1 VTDAQGKYILG
12 TNGEFVDFNS
22 VELYDPTDKKVSL
35 SETTFYPDYEYM
47 RGSFDPTSGG
57 WNYNSTVV
65 YNEFQADILEP
76 LVPGE
81 YELRFRCAD
90 QLTYTATQTF
100 NQIVSLP
107 LISNKS
113 YQVQPDSDGNVYF
126 SWDVPES
133 ILQLAESYDLIYRPG
148 VVAYEGERVTAF
160 FLPSAP
166 IQVNMLFIPS
176 SVIQWLAGKGSTFT
190 FGVGVRTS
198 DHQNRSHQIPLTV
211 NDMLTTVAKK
221 KQVVVVPMF

>member
-1 VTDAQGKYILG
+1 MNRIKFLFLPLGFFLIAFFVTGQAAAADYRIDWLNVTNRIYADHRGKVNRLQFAVTDAQGNYILG

-126 SWDVPES
+126 SWDIPES
-133 ILQLAESYDLIYRPG
+133 ILQLAESYDLVYRPG
-148 VVAYEGERVTAF
+148 VVAYEGERAMAF
-160 FLPSAP
+160 FLP
-166 IQVNMLFIPS
+166 
-176 SVIQWLAGKGSTFT
+176 
-190 FGVGVRTS
+190 
-198 DHQNRSHQIPLTV
+198 
-211 NDMLTTVAKK
+211 
-221 KQVVVVPMF
+221 